1 MFLEKL
7 KKAGAVDD
15 AVFSLMINSD
25 DNIDSKITLGGY
37 NSEKFGKEGSRVN
50 WHPLKPREMTN
61 KYDHWR
67 LDLSSIYFG
76 DSRVTNSVVD
86 SVIVDSGTSLLLM
99 PEHEFKML
107 MDLIMSVTDVRY
119 TFKNDFGL
127 EAFPC
132 TKDKT
137 YAKLPHITFLINGLK
152 YSVPPASY
160 IGYKAGTCTMKIM
173 TNKRD
178 KTFVTLGLNFFE
190 NYYSIFDIENKM
202 IGLQTAKTSKNGLSL
217 D

>member
-1 MFLEKL
+1 M
-7 KKAGAVDD
+7 
-15 AVFSLMINSD
+15 
-25 DNIDSKITLGGY
+25 
-37 NSEKFGKEGSRVN
+37 
-50 WHPLKPREMTN
+50 
-61 KYDHWR
+61 
-67 LDLSSIYFG
+67 
-76 DSRVTNSVVD
+76 
-86 SVIVDSGTSLLLM
+86 IVDSGTSLLLM

-107 MDLIMSVTDVRY
+107 MDLITSTANIEY
-119 TFKNDFGL
+119 IFTNDFGL

-137 YAKLPHITFLINGLK
+137 YALLPHISFVINGLK

-160 IGYKAGTCTMKIM
+160 IGYKSGTCTMKIM

-202 IGLQTAKTSKNGLSL
+202 IGL
-217 D
+217 